1 MRSGPLW
8 KKKQKNCDKENPA
21 DATKGDQWDHTG
33 VDVRS
38 RFVVSFVI
46 GKRSKENVTKVVA
59 DFAERTDNVL
69 PELITTDDCSTYAG
83 AILNQYGETVVPEK
97 TGQRGRPRKP
107 SVKWP
112 EKSVYATVN
121 KTYGNGK
128 VTEVNRK
135 IVYGTEADLF
145 QALESSSCSKT
156 INTAFVE
163 RQNGT
168 DRSYNARKARKT
180 NEYSKDLLIHIAV
193 SWWVMFCYNFHH
205 THTGFRERV
214 ADGTYLHKTPAM
226 VIGLASH
233 PLTVWELLSVQVV
246 GFIPSFSLSS
256 DDSDAQLVQPPDP

>member
-1 MRSGPLW
+1 MIINFFYPL
-8 KKKQKNCDKENPA
+8 
-21 DATKGDQWDHTG
+21 G
-33 VDVRS
+33 
-38 RFVVSFVI
+38 FF
-46 GKRSKENVTKVVA
+46 
-59 DFAERTDNVL
+59 
-69 PELITTDDCSTYAG
+69 STYAG
-83 AILNQYGETVVPEK
+83 ALLNQYGETVVPEK
-97 TGQRGRPRKP
+97 TDQCGRPRK
-107 SVKWP
+107 SFVKWP
-112 EKSVYATVN
+112 TKAVYVTVN
-121 KTYGNGK
+121 KTYGSGN
-128 VTEVNRK
+128 VTEVSRK
-135 IVYGTEADLF
+135 IVYGTESDLS

-156 INTAFVE
+156 IDTAFVE

-168 DRSYNARKARKT
+168 NSSYNSRKARKT
-180 NEYSKDLLIHIAV
+180 YEYSKDLLVHIAI